1 MRARSRNAKSML
13 RRSLVFPLLA
23 VAAATAWAQDP
34 SSNPYA
40 GQQSRSIKALS
51 EDDIAALLKGAGIG
65 LAKAA
70 ELNGY
75 PGPAHVLALAMQLK
89 LSDQQRQQVQAIYD
103 QMHER
108 AVSLGTEIVERER
121 ALDQQFAKGEVRSG
135 DVAAETANIAALQ
148 GQLRSVHLTAH
159 LDTRPILN
167 PDQLTLYQKLRGY
180 SSPSPAHHHH
190 G

>member
-1 MRARSRNAKSML
+1 
-13 RRSLVFPLLA
+13 
-23 VAAATAWAQDP
+23 
-34 SSNPYA
+34 
-40 GQQSRSIKALS
+40 
-51 EDDIAALLKGAGIG
+51 
-65 LAKAA
+65 
-70 ELNGY
+70 
-75 PGPAHVLALAMQLK
+75 MQLK

-135 DVAAETANIAALQ
+135 DVAAETANIVALQ